1 MNYLIDTCVISELIK
16 KEPNK
21 NLLKWINN
29 INESNLF
36 VSVLTI
42 GEIKKGISKLSDIN
56 KKLILDQWLKNNL
69 LQRFNEEN
77 TNN

>member
-1 MNYLIDTCVISELIK
+1 MNYLIDTYVISELIK